1 MATLEQ
7 DLYDAFA
14 KATIG
19 QQTAQGK
26 SVGEQTGD
34 DGNIKEL
41 TKDIATS
48 IIDWMIKQ
56 TFTITEMKATTELES
71 FETRAPGAIQIMPG
85 IPTAGSPAAQVTTA
99 PGNSSPIALSKG
111 IMATFGHTYVGRP
124 AMKVLNADTADE
136 WNDYT
141 KVKLDPYKLRDPG
154 TQQYPVSD
162 REAEEEE
169 EAVELKP
176 PEAKFVK
183 DQEFGLWVELDD
195 ISIPGD
201 GLLDSSYNVWDTGDG
216 NITEGSAPLQYTFE
230 CEDQTCVYNVSLT
243 VTDTNG
249 LSHTYEEEIEVQP
262 LLSPEAIFT
271 TTINDLFVFFTDNS
285 TEGDGIIMNWDWCF
299 NYNEGDEICDG
310 EISSAQHPTY
320 SFEVDGQYP
329 VALTVTDQYGSQDTT
344 ISTVEVSVE

>member
-1 MATLEQ
+1 VATLEQ

-14 KATIG
+14 KATLG
-19 QQTAQGK
+19 DQTEQGK
-26 SVGEQTGD
+26 TVGEQTGD
-34 DGNIKEL
+34 AGNIKEL
-41 TKDIATS
+41 SKDVATS
-48 IIDWMIKQ
+48 IIDWMLKQ

-99 PGNSSPIALSKG
+99 PGNSSPINLSKG

-141 KVKLDPYKLRDPG
+141 KVKLDPYKLKDYG

-201 GLLDSSYNVWDTGDG
+201 GLLDSSNNVWDTGDG
-216 NITEGSAPLQYTFE
+216 TITTGVAPLQYTFE
-230 CEDQTCVYNVSLT
+230 CGEPTCDYDVSLT
-243 VTDTNG
+243 VTDTND
-249 LSHTYEEEIEVQP
+249 LSHTYEETITVTDFVP
-262 LLSPEAIFT
+262 PVASFT
-271 TTINDLFVFFTDNS
+271 TTINDNFVFFNNAS
-285 TEGDGIIMNWDWCF
+285 TAGDGTIMSWYWEF
-299 NYNEGDEICDG
+299 GDGGTSENPYPTHEFVAG
-310 EISSAQHPTY
+310 QTY
-320 SFEVDGQYP
+320 SVS
-329 VALTVTDQYGSQDTT
+329 LTVTDQYDKIDTYTEDIT
-344 ISTVEVSVE
+344 IEGEE